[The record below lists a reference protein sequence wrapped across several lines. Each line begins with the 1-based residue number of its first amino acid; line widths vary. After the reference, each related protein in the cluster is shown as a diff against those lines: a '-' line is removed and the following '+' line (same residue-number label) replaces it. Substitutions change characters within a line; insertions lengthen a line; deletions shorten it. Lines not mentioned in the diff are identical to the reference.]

1 MIFRRAILREFAN
14 HAVAVFLAL
23 LAIWVT
29 TTLIKLLGQA
39 ASGKLASEA
48 VLALLGLWII
58 NYLPILLEVTLFIA
72 VLMTLSRGYR
82 DSEMIVWFS
91 SGMSLTAWIRPVI
104 VFAAPLVV
112 VIAVLSL
119 FLSPWAI
126 QSMEQYTNRLAQQE
140 DISRASPGRFI
151 ESPRADRVYFFES
164 IDGDVR
170 EVQNVFASS
179 VQNNKL
185 GVMMSKRGYQE
196 TRPNGDRFLVLLNG
210 RRYEGQPG
218 TSEYKVMDF
227 ERYAVRIETPETQD
241 VQSSTKAL
249 STLALI
255 ETPTDGHKAEL
266 LWRVGVP
273 LLAFN
278 LALLAIP
285 LSFVNPRAGRSLNLI
300 LALLTNFVY
309 LNLISIAQ
317 AWVAQGRLR
326 FEFGWW
332 VVHFAMLLLLL
343 ALFYRRL
350 AVLPMFSLLRFRR

>member
-1 MIFRRAILREFAN
+1 VIFRRAILREFAN
-14 HAVAVFLAL
+14 LAVAVFIAL
-23 LAIWVT
+23 LAITVT
-29 TTLIKLLGQA
+29 TLLIRFLGQA

-48 VLALLGLWII
+48 VMTLLGLSIL
-58 NYLPILLEVTLFIA
+58 NYLPILLEVTLFVA
-72 VLMTLSRGYR
+72 VLLTLSRGYR

-91 SGMSLTAWIRPVI
+91 AGMSLTAWIRPVI

-112 VIAVLSL
+112 VIAILSL
-119 FLSPWAI
+119 FLSPWAV
-126 QSMEQYTNRLAQQE
+126 QSSEQYRSRLAQQE
-140 DISRASPGRFI
+140 DISHASPGRFL

-170 EVQNVFASS
+170 EVQNVFVNS

-185 GVMMSKRGYQE
+185 GVMMSKRGFQE

-210 RRYEGQPG
+210 RRYEGTAG
-218 TSEYKVMDF
+218 TPEYKVMDF
-227 ERYAVRIETPETQD
+227 ERYAVRIESQAPQD
-241 VQSSTKAL
+241 VRASTKAL

-266 LWRVGVP
+266 LWRIGLP
-273 LLAFN
+273 FSALN

-285 LSFVNPRAGRSLNLI
+285 LSFVNPRAGRSSNLI
-300 LALLTNFVY
+300 LALLTNIVY
-309 LNLISIAQ
+309 LNLISITQ

-326 FEFGWW
+326 FDVGWW
-332 VVHFAMLLLLL
+332 VVHCAMLVVLL

-350 AVLPMFSLLRFRR
+350 AVLPMFNLLRLRR